1 MSKFRGHVC
10 GAVVGFVGY
19 LFLLGRWAR
28 PRGRWEVALLL
39 LICLLAALWPDVDT
53 RSKGQNIFYGAF
65 LLIDIFLLYR
75 GDYRRAAFLG
85 LFALLPIVGRHRG
98 WTHTLWA
105 MALIPLPLLL
115 IPMLACKDFDLSGLP
130 YYLAGVTGY
139 FSHLLLDRK
148 FL

>member
-1 MSKFRGHVC
+1 MSRFKGHVW
-10 GAVVGFVGY
+10 GAAVGFVVY
-19 LFLLGRWAR
+19 LYAFGHWAK
-28 PRGRWEVALLL
+28 PRGRWEVALWLV
-39 LICLLAALWPDVDT
+39 ICILAAIWPDVDT
-53 RSKGQNIFYGAF
+53 NSTGQNIFYGAF
-65 LLIDIFLLYR
+65 LLIDLFLIYR

-105 MALIPLPLLL
+105 MTLIPLPLLL
-115 IPMLACKDFDLSGLP
+115 IPMLTYKDFDLSGLP

-139 FSHLLLDRK
+139 FTHLLLDRK